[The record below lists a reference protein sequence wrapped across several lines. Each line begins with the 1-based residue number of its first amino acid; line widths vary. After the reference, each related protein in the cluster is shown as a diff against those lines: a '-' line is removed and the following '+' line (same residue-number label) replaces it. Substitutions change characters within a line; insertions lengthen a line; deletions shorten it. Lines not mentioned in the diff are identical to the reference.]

1 MIQLLIVIRGR
12 YSMNYTHIPKEIGMI
27 KPTPFASIPKKF
39 IGIGKIVKK
48 QTKVERPTLA
58 QDEQEIIENKLL
70 CSFLSEEKILI
81 TYYRDGH
88 LLTRYVTV
96 TDINPIKNLITC
108 TDASYNRIF
117 LKFMDIIDLR

>member
-1 MIQLLIVIRGR
+1 
-12 YSMNYTHIPKEIGMI
+12 MNYTSMPKRIGRV
-27 KPTPFASIPKKF
+27 KRTPFASVPKKF
-39 IGIGKIVKK
+39 NGIGKIVKK
-48 QTKVERPTLA
+48 QTKVERPTLT

-70 CSFLSEEKILI
+70 CSFLSEEKMLI

-88 LLTRYVTV
+88 LLNRYMTV

-117 LKFMDIIDLR
+117 LKFIDIIDLR

>member
-1 MIQLLIVIRGR
+1 
-12 YSMNYTHIPKEIGMI
+12 MNDTNMLKEIGMV
-27 KPTPFASIPKKF
+27 KQTSLASIPKKF

-48 QTKVERPTLA
+48 QTKMERPTLT

-81 TYYRDGH
+81 TFYRDGH
-88 LLTRYVTV
+88 LLTRNMTV

-108 TDASYNRIF
+108 TDESYNRIF
-117 LKFMDIIDLR
+117 LNFIDIIDLR

>member
-1 MIQLLIVIRGR
+1 
-12 YSMNYTHIPKEIGMI
+12 MNYTNMPKTV
-27 KPTPFASIPKKF
+27 KRTPFSSIPKKF
-39 IGIGKIVKK
+39 LGIGKIVKK

-70 CSFLSEEKILI
+70 CTFLSEEKILI

-88 LLTRYVTV
+88 LFTRNMTV

-117 LKFMDIIDLR
+117 LKFIDIIDLR

>member
-1 MIQLLIVIRGR
+1 MNDINIQKTVKR
-12 YSMNYTHIPKEIGMI
+12 N
-27 KPTPFASIPKKF
+27 PFTSIPKKF

-48 QTKVERPTLA
+48 QTKVERPTLT
-58 QDEQEIIENKLL
+58 QDGQEIIENKLI
-70 CSFLSEEKILI
+70 CSYLSEENILI

-88 LLTRYVTV
+88 LLTRNMIV

-117 LKFMDIIDLR
+117 LKFIDIIDLK

>member
-1 MIQLLIVIRGR
+1 MSKRREMVKQ
-12 YSMNYTHIPKEIGMI
+12 
-27 KPTPFASIPKKF
+27 TPFTSIPKKF
-39 IGIGKIVKK
+39 IGVRKIVKK
-48 QTKVERPTLA
+48 QTKMERPILT

-88 LLTRYVTV
+88 LLTRYMTV

-117 LKFMDIIDLR
+117 LKFIDIIDLR

>member
-1 MIQLLIVIRGR
+1 
-12 YSMNYTHIPKEIGMI
+12 MNDTNMPKGIGMV
-27 KPTPFASIPKKF
+27 KRTPLASIPKEF

-48 QTKVERPTLA
+48 PTKMERPTLT

-81 TYYRDGH
+81 TYYRDRH
-88 LLTRYVTV
+88 LLTRYMTV

-108 TDASYNRIF
+108 TDASYNRIPLNF
-117 LKFMDIIDLR
+117 IDIIDSR

>member
-1 MIQLLIVIRGR
+1 
-12 YSMNYTHIPKEIGMI
+12 MNDTNMPTGKEMV
-27 KPTPFASIPKKF
+27 KRNPFASVPKKF

-48 QTKVERPTLA
+48 QTKVERPTLT

-88 LLTRYVTV
+88 LLTRYMTV

-117 LKFMDIIDLR
+117 LKFIDIINLR

>member
-1 MIQLLIVIRGR
+1 
-12 YSMNYTHIPKEIGMI
+12 MNYTHMPKEIGMI
-27 KPTPFASIPKKF
+27 KRTPFASIPKKF

-48 QTKVERPTLA
+48 QIKVERPTLT

-96 TDINPIKNLITC
+96 TDINPIKNLIAC

-117 LKFMDIIDLR
+117 LKFIDIIDLR

>member
-1 MIQLLIVIRGR
+1 
-12 YSMNYTHIPKEIGMI
+12 MNYTNMPKTV
-27 KPTPFASIPKKF
+27 KRTPFSSIPKKF
-39 IGIGKIVKK
+39 LGIGKIVKK

-70 CSFLSEEKILI
+70 CTFLSEEKILI

-88 LLTRYVTV
+88 LFTRNMTV

-108 TDASYNRIF
+108 TDASYN
-117 LKFMDIIDLR
+117 

>member
-1 MIQLLIVIRGR
+1 
-12 YSMNYTHIPKEIGMI
+12 MNYTHMPKGIGMV
-27 KPTPFASIPKKF
+27 KRTPFASKPNKF

-48 QTKVERPTLA
+48 QTKVECPTLT

-88 LLTRYVTV
+88 LLTRSVTV

-117 LKFMDIIDLR
+117 LKFIDIIDLR

>member
-1 MIQLLIVIRGR
+1 
-12 YSMNYTHIPKEIGMI
+12 MNATNMPKEIGTA
-27 KPTPFASIPKKF
+27 KRTPFATIPKKV

-48 QTKVERPTLA
+48 QSKVERPTLT
-58 QDEQEIIENKLL
+58 QDEQEIIENKLI

-88 LLTRYVTV
+88 LLTRYMTV
-96 TDINPIKNLITC
+96 TDMNPIKNLITC

-117 LKFMDIIDLR
+117 LDFIDIIDLR

>member
-1 MIQLLIVIRGR
+1 
-12 YSMNYTHIPKEIGMI
+12 MNYTNMPKTV
-27 KPTPFASIPKKF
+27 KRTPFSSIPKKF
-39 IGIGKIVKK
+39 LGIGKIVKK

-70 CSFLSEEKILI
+70 CTFLSEEKILI

-88 LLTRYVTV
+88 LFTRNMTV

-117 LKFMDIIDLR
+117 LNFIDIIDLR

>member
-1 MIQLLIVIRGR
+1 
-12 YSMNYTHIPKEIGMI
+12 MNYTNMPKEIEMV
-27 KPTPFASIPKKF
+27 KRTQTASIPKKF

-48 QTKVERPTLA
+48 QTKVERPTLT

-81 TYYRDGH
+81 TYYKDGH
-88 LLTRYVTV
+88 LLTRYMTV

-117 LKFMDIIDLR
+117 LNFKDIIDLR

>member
-1 MIQLLIVIRGR
+1 
-12 YSMNYTHIPKEIGMI
+12 MNDTHMPKGIGMV
-27 KPTPFASIPKKF
+27 KRTPFASIPKKF

-48 QTKVERPTLA
+48 QTKVERPTLT

-88 LLTRYVTV
+88 LLTRYVTL

-108 TDASYNRIF
+108 TDASYNRIP
-117 LKFMDIIDLR
+117 LKFMNIIDAK

>member
-1 MIQLLIVIRGR
+1 
-12 YSMNYTHIPKEIGMI
+12 MNYTHMPKEIGMV
-27 KPTPFASIPKKF
+27 KRTPLTSIPKKF

-48 QTKVERPTLA
+48 QTKVERPTLT

-88 LLTRYVTV
+88 LLTKYMTV

-108 TDASYNRIF
+108 TDASYDRIF
-117 LKFMDIIDLR
+117 LKFIDIIDLR

>member
-1 MIQLLIVIRGR
+1 MQLLIAIREI
-12 YSMNYTHIPKEIGMI
+12 YSMNYTHMPKRIGMI
-27 KPTPFASIPKKF
+27 KRTPSASIPKKV

-48 QTKVERPTLA
+48 QTKLERPTLT

-70 CSFLSEEKILI
+70 CSFLSEEKKLI
-81 TYYRDGH
+81 TYYRDDH
-88 LLTRYVTV
+88 LLTRYMTV
-96 TDINPIKNLITC
+96 TDINPIENLITC

>member
-1 MIQLLIVIRGR
+1 
-12 YSMNYTHIPKEIGMI
+12 MNDTNMPKGKEMV
-27 KPTPFASIPKKF
+27 KRTPFASVPKKF

-48 QTKVERPTLA
+48 QTKVERPTLT

-88 LLTRYVTV
+88 LLTRYMTV

-117 LKFMDIIDLR
+117 LKFIDIINLR

>member
-1 MIQLLIVIRGR
+1 
-12 YSMNYTHIPKEIGMI
+12 MNYTNMPKRIGMV
-27 KPTPFASIPKKF
+27 KRTPFASIPKKF

-48 QTKVERPTLA
+48 QTKVERPTLT
-58 QDEQEIIENKLL
+58 QDEQERIENMLL
-70 CSFLSEEKILI
+70 CSFLSEEKKLI
-81 TYYRDGH
+81 TYYRDDH
-88 LLTRYVTV
+88 LLTRYLTV

>member
-1 MIQLLIVIRGR
+1 MIQLLIAIREI
-12 YSMNYTHIPKEIGMI
+12 YSMNYTHMPKEIGMV
-27 KPTPFASIPKKF
+27 KRTSFASIPKKF

-48 QTKVERPTLA
+48 QIKVERPTLT

-96 TDINPIKNLITC
+96 TDINPIKNLIAC

-117 LKFMDIIDLR
+117 LKFIDIIDLR